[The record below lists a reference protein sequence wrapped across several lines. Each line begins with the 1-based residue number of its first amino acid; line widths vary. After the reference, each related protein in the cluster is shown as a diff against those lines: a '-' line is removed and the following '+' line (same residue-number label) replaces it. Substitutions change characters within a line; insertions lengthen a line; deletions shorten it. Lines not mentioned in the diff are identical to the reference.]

1 MIKGA
6 EQPAIQV
13 INTKAVAMI
22 AVTATAWFSF
32 LLVGLTGI
40 SFTGAS
46 SEMVD
51 GH

>member
-1 MIKGA
+1 MIQGA
-6 EQPAIQV
+6 EQPAIQA

-32 LLVGLTGI
+32 LGVGLMGV

-46 SEMVD
+46 SDMVD